1 MDCLYRRRLRLSRL
15 WLLPTS
21 RSSPEASSLT
31 ADANNQALAPK
42 GAGAFSCSLR
52 RAQIQAASS
61 FVNLLVGWHAGRRL
75 EPEF

>member
-1 MDCLYRRRLRLSRL
+1 MDASSHLRRNRCGIRPV
-15 WLLPTS
+15 PTS

-31 ADANNQALAPK
+31 ADTNNQALAPK